1 MRHSLLSSI
10 ATCDTART
18 ETEMTALRSRQANP
32 GLRPPLAAG
41 DIAPQCV
48 LPDSD
53 GDLVNLRGDR
63 VAGNPIVVVFCPRFT
78 PAVQAALTS
87 LAAHLPA
94 LTEAGARL
102 FAVTREPAPVAKAQN
117 LPFPVLIDSK
127 EDVFRAF
134 SAGLRDLPTTV
145 MLRPNHHV
153 LAIFKEAAETHGAA
167 ALAQLDRLAAD
178 RRTELVA
185 SHPPVLL
192 IPDVLSPAE
201 CRRLINVYNTRGQV
215 FVKPGI
221 GYDDMTADYKMR
233 IPEYDRVD
241 RIDHWLVDKDT
252 CAFVH
257 HRVATRVFPE
267 IVTAF
272 QYWITKYERMR
283 IGCYEGARGG
293 RSHGHRDN
301 IPPTAYRRF
310 ALSINLNTDEFDG
323 GELRF
328 PEFGD
333 KRYRPASGTAI
344 VFSSSLLHEALQVTR
359 GRRLVLLAFLFGEH

>member
-1 MRHSLLSSI
+1 
-10 ATCDTART
+10 
-18 ETEMTALRSRQANP
+18 MTALPSRQANP

-53 GDLVNLRGDR
+53 GELVNLRGDR
-63 VAGNPIVVVFCPRFT
+63 VAGNPIIVVFCPRFS
-78 PAVQAALTS
+78 PAAEAALASLTAH
-87 LAAHLPA
+87 LAALSD
-94 LTEAGARL
+94 AGARL
-102 FAVTREPAPVAKAQN
+102 FAVTREPADVAKAQN

-127 EDVFRAF
+127 EEVFRAF

-153 LAIFKEAAETHGAA
+153 LAIFKDAPQAHGAA
-167 ALAQLDRLAAD
+167 VLAELERLAAD

-192 IPDVLSPAE
+192 IPDVLSLSE
-201 CRRLINVYNTRGQV
+201 CRRLIDVYNTRGQV
-215 FVKPGI
+215 FVKPGV
-221 GYDDMTADYKMR
+221 GYDDMTSDYKMR

-257 HRVATRVFPE
+257 YRVATRVFPE
-267 IVTAF
+267 VVTAF
-272 QYWITKYERMR
+272 HYWITKYERMR

-310 ALSINLNTDEFDG
+310 ALSINLNNDEFDG

-333 KRYRPASGTAI
+333 KRYRPPSGTAI
-344 VFSSSLLHEALQVTR
+344 IFSSSLLHEALEVTR
-359 GRRLVLLAFLFGEH
+359 GRRLVLLAFLFGDH